1 MNQTVKIEKHKVQLI
16 AHRGVSK
23 LERENTCAAFVAAG
37 NRSYFGIETD
47 IHRTLDGQFVV
58 FHDDSTER
66 LTEKDWIVEEC
77 TLEQL
82 HTLRLKDWD
91 GNVRNDL
98 IMPTLQEYIRICRK
112 YEKTAVLE
120 LKNLFQPDDVRKI
133 VEIVREERWLEHT
146 IFISFKLDNLIC
158 LRGLLPEQP
167 LQYLVKTL
175 SQAGLDALAK
185 YGLDLDVEYANLTVE
200 QIEQVHA
207 LGRKVNVWTVDDPQ
221 TAAVLIQ
228 MGVDYITSNILE

>member
-1 MNQTVKIEKHKVQLI
+1 MNQTVKIEKHNVQLI

-58 FHDDSTER
+58 FHDDSTQR

-82 HTLRLKDWD
+82 HALRLKDWD

-120 LKNLFQPDDVRKI
+120 LKNLFQPDDIRKI
-133 VEIVREERWLEHT
+133 VEIIREEGWLEHT

-158 LRGLLPEQP
+158 LRGLLPEQS
-167 LQYLVKTL
+167 LQYLVRTL
-175 SQAGLDALAK
+175 TQGGLDALAK
-185 YGLDLDVEYANLTVE
+185 YSLDLDVEYVNLTVE

-207 LGRKVNVWTVDDPQ
+207 LGRKVNVWTVDDHQ

>member
-175 SQAGLDALAK
+175 SQAGRDALAK

>member
-120 LKNLFQPDDVRKI
+120 LKNLFQPDDIRI
-133 VEIVREERWLEHT
+133 
-146 IFISFKLDNLIC
+146 
-158 LRGLLPEQP
+158 
-167 LQYLVKTL
+167 
-175 SQAGLDALAK
+175 
-185 YGLDLDVEYANLTVE
+185 
-200 QIEQVHA
+200 
-207 LGRKVNVWTVDDPQ
+207 
-221 TAAVLIQ
+221 
-228 MGVDYITSNILE
+228 